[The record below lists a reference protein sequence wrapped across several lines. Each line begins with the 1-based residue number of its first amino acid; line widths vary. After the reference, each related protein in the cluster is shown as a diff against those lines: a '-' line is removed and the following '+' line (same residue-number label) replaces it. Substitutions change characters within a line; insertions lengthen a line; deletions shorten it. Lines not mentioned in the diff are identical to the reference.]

1 MNTTEPKKAWQID
14 RELRLGAIPV
24 DRRTNPSHWEEMAA
38 FPRGDDLMMLFW
50 DARVPGSGAPEI
62 PYVEMVQSMH
72 NRGYDVRAPEALLA
86 EGMRLAKEKKTGEL
100 RVLTSRLLDT
110 LFSCPKISGHPYWSY
125 SHPETWPEIQAAMKP
140 PFPDS
145 DHALF
150 ENLESRIHQGWLGQL
165 AGGAFGTCIEGYH
178 TRAIRKVYGDIDG
191 YITQPE
197 TMNDDVVYELV
208 LLDVFEQKGRKFTSS
223 DLALEWVR
231 QIPFGWSAEWV
242 ALENLWAGILPP
254 ESASFRNPYS
264 DWIGAQMRGMVCGM
278 LAPGKPMEA
287 ARLAHTDA
295 SISHCA
301 NGIYGEIYSAV
312 LVALAFVNNDPRDV
326 LRLGLGWLPQK
337 SEYFAVAEECLN
349 VLAAQPDYR
358 RAWAVLDERFE
369 EYNWIH
375 AYPNLAADLLAL
387 WFGRGDITESFK
399 ILAYAGM
406 DVDCNAG
413 LVGNILGVISPVP
426 EKWSAPLND
435 LLETY
440 LPGKEQ
446 LYIRELALRTTR
458 LSQAD

>member
-1 MNTTEPKKAWQID
+1 MNKSLPRRAWQID
-14 RELRLGAIPV
+14 RELRLNAVPV
-24 DRRTNPSHWEEMAA
+24 DRRTHPSHWEEMAA

-72 NRGYDVRAPEALLA
+72 NRGYDVREAEALLP
-86 EGMRLAKEKKTGEL
+86 EGMQLAGENKRGEL
-100 RVLTSRLLDT
+100 RKLTDRLLET
-110 LFSCPKISGHPYWSY
+110 LFNSPVIPAHPYWSFE
-125 SHPETWPEIQAAMKP
+125 HPGTWDDIRLAMSP
-140 PFPDS
+140 VFPDPVRS
-145 DHALF
+145 SI
-150 ENLESRIHQGWLGQL
+150 ENLESRIYQGWLGQL

-178 TRAIRKVYGDIDG
+178 TNQIQKIYGNIDG
-191 YITQPE
+191 YIAQPE
-197 TMNDDVVYELV
+197 TMNDDVVYEMV
-208 LLDVFEQKGRKFTSS
+208 LLDVFEEKGRKFTST

-242 ALENLWAGILPP
+242 ALENLRAGLLPP
-254 ESASFRNPYS
+254 ESASRRNPYS

-287 ARLAHTDA
+287 ARLGYTDA
-295 SISHCA
+295 AISHCA

-312 LVALAFVNNDPRDV
+312 LVSLAFVKNDPRELV
-326 LRLGLGWLPQK
+326 RLALGWLPQG
-337 SEYFAVAEECLN
+337 SEYFAVAKECLK
-349 VLAAQPDYR
+349 VLAVQPDYR
-358 RAWAVLDERFE
+358 QAWAVLDQRFE

-387 WFGRGDITESFK
+387 WYGNGDLTESFK
-399 ILAYAGM
+399 ILAFAGM

-413 LVGNILGVISPVP
+413 LVGNILGVMNQVP

-440 LPGKEQ
+440 LPGKE
-446 LYIRELALRTTR
+446 R
-458 LSQAD
+458 LSIRVLAERTAHLARSD

>member
-110 LFSCPKISGHPYWSY
+110 LFSCPKIAGHLYWSY

-140 PFPDS
+140 PFPDP
-145 DHALF
+145 DHPQF
-150 ENLESRIHQGWLGQL
+150 ENLEFRIHQGWLGQL
-165 AGGAFGTCIEGYH
+165 AGGSFGTCIEGYH
-178 TRAIRKVYGDIDG
+178 TRAIQKIYGDING

-223 DLALEWVR
+223 DLAMEWVR

-254 ESASFRNPYS
+254 DSASFRNPYS

-278 LAPGKPMEA
+278 LAPGRPTEA

-312 LVALAFVNNDPRDV
+312 LVALAFVNNNPRDV
-326 LRLGLGWLPQK
+326 LGLGLGWLPQK

-375 AYPNLAADLLAL
+375 SYPNLAADLLAL
-387 WFGRGDITESFK
+387 WFGRADLTESFK

-440 LPGKEQ
+440 LPGKER
-446 LYIRELALRTTR
+446 LSIHELAERTAR
-458 LSQAD
+458 LAFIP

>member
-1 MNTTEPKKAWQID
+1 MNTSEPKKAWLID

-50 DARVPGSGAPEI
+50 DAHVPGSGAPEI

-72 NRGYDVRAPEALLA
+72 NRGFDVREAEALLGD
-86 EGMRLAKEKKTGEL
+86 GMHLAKEKKTADL
-100 RVLTSRLLDT
+100 RVLTARLLDA
-110 LFSCPKISGHPYWSY
+110 LFTAPKIQSHPYWSY
-125 SHPETWPEIQAAMKP
+125 EHPETWDEIRAAMKP
-140 PFPDS
+140 AYPDPERPVI
-145 DHALF
+145 
-150 ENLESRIHQGWLGQL
+150 ENLDSRIYQSWLGQL
-165 AGGAFGTCIEGYH
+165 SGGAFGTCIEGYH
-178 TRAIRKVYGDIDG
+178 TSQIQKVYGDIDG

-208 LLDVFEQKGRKFTSS
+208 LLDVFGQKGRIFSS
-223 DLALEWVR
+223 NDLALEWVR

-242 ALENLWAGILPP
+242 ALENLRAGIMPP
-254 ESASFRNPYS
+254 ASASYRNPYS

-287 ARLAHTDA
+287 ARLAYTDA

-312 LVALAFVNNDPRDV
+312 LVALAFQHKDSRE
-326 LRLGLGWLPQK
+326 LIRLAMNWLPQR
-337 SEYFAVAEECLN
+337 SEYFSVVDECIK
-349 VLAAQPDYR
+349 VISAKTDYR
-358 RAWAVLDERFE
+358 QAWAVLDKRFE

-387 WFGRGDITESFK
+387 WYGEGDLTESFK
-399 ILAYAGM
+399 ILAYDGV

-413 LVGNILGVISPVP
+413 LVGNILGVIAPVP
-426 EKWSAPLND
+426 EKWAAPLND

-440 LPGKEQ
+440 LPGKER
-446 LYIRELALRTTR
+446 LSIRELAKRTSR
-458 LSQAD
+458 LALIP

>member
-1 MNTTEPKKAWQID
+1 MNTSEPKKAWQID

-24 DRRTNPSHWEEMAA
+24 DRRINPSHWEEMAA

-50 DARVPGSGAPEI
+50 DAHVPGSGAPEI
-62 PYVEMVQSMH
+62 PYVEMVESMH
-72 NRGYDVRAPEALLA
+72 NRGYDVRAAEALLGD
-86 EGMRLAKEKKTGEL
+86 GMRLAREKKRGEL
-100 RVLTSRLLDT
+100 RVLTTRLLDA
-110 LFSCPKISGHPYWSY
+110 LFTAPKIQGHPYWSY
-125 SHPETWPEIQAAMKP
+125 EHPETWDEIRAAMKP
-140 PFPDS
+140 AYPDPERPVI
-145 DHALF
+145 
-150 ENLESRIHQGWLGQL
+150 ENLESRIYQGWIGQL
-165 AGGAFGTCIEGYH
+165 AGGAFGTAIEGYH
-178 TRAIRKVYGDIDG
+178 TSQIQKVYGDIDG

-208 LLDVFEQKGRKFTSS
+208 LLDVFEQKGRNFSAT

-242 ALENLWAGILPP
+242 ALENLRAGILPP
-254 ESASFRNPYS
+254 ASASHRNPYS

-312 LVALAFVNNDPRDV
+312 LVALAFEHIAPRG
-326 LRLGLGWLPQK
+326 LIRLAMNWLPQR
-337 SEYFAVAEECLN
+337 SEYFAVVDECVKLIS
-349 VLAAQPDYR
+349 AKTDYR
-358 RAWAVLDERFE
+358 QAWAVLDNRFE

-387 WFGRGDITESFK
+387 WYGEGDLTESFK
-399 ILAYAGM
+399 ILAYAGV

-413 LVGNILGVISPVP
+413 LAGNILGVIAPVP
-426 EKWSAPLND
+426 EKWAAPLND

-440 LPGKEQ
+440 LPGKER
-446 LYIRELALRTTR
+446 LSIRELAKRTSR
-458 LSQAD
+458 LALIP

>member
-1 MNTTEPKKAWQID
+1 MNTSAPQKAWRID
-14 RELRLGAIPV
+14 RELRLNAVPL
-24 DRRTNPSHWEEMAA
+24 DRRTNPSHWEDMAA
-38 FPRGDDLMMLFW
+38 FPEGDDLMMLFW
-50 DARVPGSGAPEI
+50 NAHVPGSGAPEI

-72 NRGYDVRAPEALLA
+72 NRGYDVREAEALLP
-86 EGMRLAKEKKTGEL
+86 EGMRLAGENKRGEL
-100 RVLTSRLLDT
+100 RKLTGRLLDT
-110 LFSCPKISGHPYWSY
+110 LFNSPVIPTHPYWSFE
-125 SHPETWPEIQAAMKP
+125 HPGTWEDVRTAMSP
-140 PFPDS
+140 LYPDPDRPS
-145 DHALF
+145 I
-150 ENLESRIHQGWLGQL
+150 ENLESRVFQGWLGQF

-178 TRAIRKVYGDIDG
+178 TSQIQKVYGDIDG
-191 YITQPE
+191 YLTQPE

-223 DLALEWVR
+223 DLALEWFR

-242 ALENLWAGILPP
+242 ALENLRAGLLPP
-254 ESASFRNPYS
+254 ESASFHNPYS

-287 ARLAHTDA
+287 ARLAFTDA

-312 LVALAFVNNDPRDV
+312 LVALAFVKNDPRE
-326 LRLGLGWLPQK
+326 LIRQATGWLPQH
-337 SEYFAVAEECLN
+337 SEYLSVVNECLK
-349 VLAAQPDYR
+349 VVSEAPDYR
-358 RAWAVLDERFE
+358 HAWAVLDKRFE

-387 WFGRGDITESFK
+387 WFGNGDLTESFK

-426 EKWSAPLND
+426 VKWSAPLND

-440 LPGKEQ
+440 LPGKER
-446 LYIRELALRTTR
+446 LSIRELATRTAR
-458 LSQAD
+458 LALLD